1 MRFWTHKNSFVY
13 FDLKLNKTRWCGLIL
28 NIDIY
33 VVKIIISHEDVLWDV
48 LFWENRHNILDINGL
63 APLQEVSHP
72 DLSYLSKIKTLL
84 ILWFS
89 VFCIFR
95 HIVWVHLKPYKRCRV
110 RWMNGMKIREGSMV
124 WPSGVVCRTYYILG
138 LLLMI

>member
-1 MRFWTHKNSFVY
+1 M
-13 FDLKLNKTRWCGLIL
+13 IL

-72 DLSYLSKIKTLL
+72 DEPLFSGYQALSTD
-84 ILWFS
+84 
-89 VFCIFR
+89 
-95 HIVWVHLKPYKRCRV
+95 
-110 RWMNGMKIREGSMV
+110 
-124 WPSGVVCRTYYILG
+124 
-138 LLLMI
+138 